1 MSLEQKGILNSK
13 VALVTGASR
22 GIGQAIAASLAEA
35 GAHVIGT
42 ATRPE
47 GAAQITKWFSE
58 KGLLGRGICLD
69 VANISSIQAAV
80 SDITAQEGMP
90 HILVNNAGVTAD
102 NLLLRM
108 KEEEEWLHVI
118 NTNLTGVYR
127 LTQACLR
134 SMVKT
139 RWGRIVN
146 VGSVVGD
153 TGNPGQANYAAAKAG
168 LLGFSK
174 SLAKEVGS
182 RNITVNVV
190 SPGFI
195 ETDMTNILPEETRK
209 KLLETIPLGRMG
221 EPKDIAQAVVFL
233 ASEHASYITGATL
246 HINGGMSMY

>member
-1 MSLEQKGILNSK
+1 MSLDTGILTGK

-22 GIGQAIAASLAEA
+22 GIGQAIALSLAEA
-35 GAHVIGT
+35 GARVIGT

-47 GAAQITKWFSE
+47 GASQITQWFSE
-58 KGLLGRGICLD
+58 RGIIGRGICLD
-69 VANISSIQAAV
+69 VGDPASVQAAV
-80 SDITAQEGMP
+80 SDMTAQEGMP

-108 KEEEEWLHVI
+108 KEEEEWSRVI

-127 LTQACLR
+127 LSQACLKA
-134 SMVKT
+134 MLKV

-153 TGNPGQANYAAAKAG
+153 TGNAGQANYAAAKAG

-195 ETDMTNILPEETRK
+195 ETDMTNILPEETKK
-209 KLLETIPLGRMG
+209 KLLDNIPLGRMG

-246 HINGGMSMY
+246 HINGGMSMC